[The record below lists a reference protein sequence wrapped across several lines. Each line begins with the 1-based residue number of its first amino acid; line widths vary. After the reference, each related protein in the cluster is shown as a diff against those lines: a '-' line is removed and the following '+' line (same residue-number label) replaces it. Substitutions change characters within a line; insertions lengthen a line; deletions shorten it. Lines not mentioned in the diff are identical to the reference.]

1 MESIHVQGLAELQRT
16 LDTLPAKLEAN
27 LIRAALRAG
36 AKVIA
41 DEAKRRVPVQQG
53 DLRASI
59 RASVRIKPRLGRV
72 EAIIKAGRGKPA
84 GVTYMAGG
92 KLMVRD
98 ASAFY
103 AHMVERG
110 TKRHWIKVSPNARPT
125 RITRRGVRAYS
136 LNTINKMAYR
146 GSLVIGGNFVGESL
160 IHPGARPKPFMAPA
174 LQAKA
179 RAALDA
185 FADTLRRRIPI
196 ELAKRSS
203 PR

>member
-27 LIRAALRAG
+27 LVRAALRAG

-41 DEAKRRVPVQQG
+41 DEAKRRAPVQQG

-59 RASVRIKPRLGRV
+59 RASVRINRRAGRV
-72 EAIIKAGRGKPA
+72 EATIKAGRGKPA
-84 GVTYMAGG
+84 LATYMAGG
-92 KLMVRD
+92 KLMARKVD
-98 ASAFY
+98 PWY
-103 AHMVERG
+103 ARLVEQG
-110 TKRHWIKVSPNARPT
+110 TKPHRIAARGAKALAIK
-125 RITRRGVRAYS
+125 
-136 LNTINKMAYR
+136 
-146 GSLVIGGNFVGESL
+146 GGRVVETVA
-160 IHPGARPKPFMAPA
+160 HPGARPKPFMAPA